1 MEWTLELVVV
11 PITDI
16 DRAKDFYA
24 NRCGFTVDHD
34 STMGE
39 GVRVIQFTPPGSRC
53 SIAVG
58 TGIPPMPG
66 RGDMAPG
73 SLQGLQLC
81 VLDIRAAHKELG
93 DRGVGVSPIHHLGA
107 DGWAEGYREA
117 DWSSFFH
124 FADPDGNGWYVQEAP
139 TSLARRRPF

>member
-16 DRAKDFYA
+16 DRAKRFYA
-24 NRCGFTVDHD
+24 EQCGFTVDHD
-34 STMGE
+34 TAPAE
-39 GVRVIQFTPPGSRC
+39 GVRIIQFTPPGSRC

-66 RGDMAPG
+66 RATTAPG

-81 VLDIRAAHKELG
+81 VPDVRAAHKELAG
-93 DRGVGVSPIHHLGA
+93 RGVEVSPLYMLGE
-107 DGWAEGYREA
+107 DGWVEGYTETP
-117 DWSSFFH
+117 WSSFFG
-124 FADPDGNGWYVQEAP
+124 FSDPDGNGWYVQEAP
-139 TSLARRRPF
+139 TPLAER